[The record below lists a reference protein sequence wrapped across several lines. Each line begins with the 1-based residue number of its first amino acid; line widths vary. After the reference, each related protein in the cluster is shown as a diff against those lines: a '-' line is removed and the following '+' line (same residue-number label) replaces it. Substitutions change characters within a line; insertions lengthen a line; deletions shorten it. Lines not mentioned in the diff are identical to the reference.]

1 MQLSCFIPQ
10 KTSQENCGSTI
21 FQELLMC
28 LELLFQSSFS
38 KPDITQQMAFIIVI
52 EKKGKV

>member
-1 MQLSCFIPQ
+1 
-10 KTSQENCGSTI
+10 
-21 FQELLMC
+21 MC

-52 EKKGKV
+52 EKKRKSVMTASD